1 MSSRRSARLSAASV
15 KAEQDARP
23 VTTVAKAAKNING
36 ATTKSASARKVK
48 SGAPSDSNPPL
59 PTKTSASRK
68 RKTVLEEPSSEL
80 PSGDGDAPPKKKTA
94 AKASKPAANDAPP
107 ATPPRT
113 KSKAKTILPPITPT
127 PAAATIMS
135 DPYNPDD
142 SDAHPVPLDRLALPL
157 GTNAPLVTPETH
169 RLITRPPLDS
179 ISPSKAPAIKLST
192 TDILSKA
199 LEHLIKIEPKLKPV
213 IEKYPCRIF
222 SPEGLAEE
230 IDPFQ
235 ALVSGII
242 SQQVSGAAASSIKA
256 KFIALFTPSPAPPNY
271 FPPPSVISAAE
282 ISLLRTAGLSQ
293 RKAEYIQGLASA
305 FHSESPK
312 SRLTNYGTAGS
323 LTTEFLFS
331 APYEE
336 VFEELIKIRGLGRW
350 SVEMFACF
358 ALKRLDVFSTGDLG
372 VQRGMARFIGK
383 DVEKLKKGGK
393 GGKWKYM
400 GEKEM
405 EEMAEKFSPYR
416 SIFMWY
422 MWRVEDVEVSSLE

>member
-15 KAEQDARP
+15 RAEQDAGP
-23 VTTVAKAAKNING
+23 ATTVAKAAKNINR

-48 SGAPSDSNPPL
+48 SGAPSDSDLPL

-68 RKTVLEEPSSEL
+68 RKTVLEDPSPEL
-80 PSGDGDAPPKKKTA
+80 PSGDGEAPPKKKKTA
-94 AKASKPAANDAPP
+94 AKASKPAVNDAPP

-142 SDAHPVPLDRLALPL
+142 SDAQPVPLDRLALPL

-213 IEKYPCRIF
+213 IERYPCRIF

-256 KFIALFTPSPAPPNY
+256 KFIALFAPSPAPSNY

-282 ISLLRTAGLSQ
+282 IPLLRTAGLSQ

-305 FHSESPK
+305 FHS
-312 SRLTNYGTAGS
+312 GS

-372 VQRGMARFIGK
+372 VQRGMARLIGK

-416 SIFMWY
+416 
-422 MWRVEDVEVSSLE
+422 

>member
-15 KAEQDARP
+15 KAEQDAGTA
-23 VTTVAKAAKNING
+23 TTVAKAAKNING
-36 ATTKSASARKVK
+36 ATIKSASAKKVN
-48 SGAPSDSNPPL
+48 SGAPSDSDPPL
-59 PTKTSASRK
+59 PKKPSASRK
-68 RKTVLEEPSSEL
+68 RKAVLEEPSPEPPSE
-80 PSGDGDAPPKKKTA
+80 DGEAPPKKKKTA

-113 KSKAKTILPPITPT
+113 KSQAKTILPPITPT

-142 SDAHPVPLDRLALPL
+142 SDAHPVPLDRLALPS

-242 SQQVSGAAASSIKA
+242 SQQV
-256 KFIALFTPSPAPPNY
+256 
-271 FPPPSVISAAE
+271 
-282 ISLLRTAGLSQ
+282 
-293 RKAEYIQGLASA
+293 
-305 FHSESPK
+305 
-312 SRLTNYGTAGS
+312 
-323 LTTEFLFS
+323 
-331 APYEE
+331 
-336 VFEELIKIRGLGRW
+336 
-350 SVEMFACF
+350 
-358 ALKRLDVFSTGDLG
+358 
-372 VQRGMARFIGK
+372 
-383 DVEKLKKGGK
+383 
-393 GGKWKYM
+393 
-400 GEKEM
+400 
-405 EEMAEKFSPYR
+405 
-416 SIFMWY
+416 
-422 MWRVEDVEVSSLE
+422 